1 MSCAGAAD
9 CRRSPCC
16 ISHEFYKAASKS
28 PNKVAVIHASSIA
41 RDSAQPAANS
51 TKFAS
56 AESRPPLYDGDE
68 HFTFSDILSAVE
80 NLSLRLRRFLDG
92 TTKPSLIKPR
102 SVNVASDKS
111 VHISEYLE
119 SSSQSVQQPT
129 KTRNMHIPKVVG
141 IYMEPSVEYIVAVLS
156 ILRCGEAFMPL
167 DPSWPKERILSLLSY
182 SKADLVIGTDKSIE
196 GNSCHRL
203 DSSKWLV
210 DEGRIPVLFYSVK
223 EIINRQSHLILGWPC
238 ENESLRSFCYLM
250 YTSGSTGKPK
260 GVCGTEI
267 GLDHLFCSPTP
278 VLSWQNEI
286 TVGLLNRFLW
296 MQDMYPL
303 HEGDVVLFKT
313 SISFIDHMQ
322 EFLGSILSTCT
333 LVIPPFSQLKEN
345 VFCIID
351 FLQGY
356 FISRFVAVPSLMRTI
371 LPSLRGPLLAAIQD
385 SLKLLVLSGEVL
397 NIPLYNML
405 LKSLPKTSILNLYGS
420 TEVTGDCTYFDCK
433 RLSLLLETEVL
444 TSVPIG
450 LPMSNCDV
458 VLHGE
463 NNPHEGEIFVGG
475 LCVAAG
481 YFNHPYL
488 KPLADGTLS
497 SEHDANG
504 CKVQHY
510 YKTGDFARKLPSGDL
525 VCLGRK
531 DRIVKV
537 SGHRIALEEIESA
550 LRDHPDVADA
560 AVLSREVDGE
570 FLLLEAHVVM
580 DKTAEHDKLL
590 KTALKNWLLGK
601 LPRIMIPVNIMLTK
615 SLPLTS
621 SGKVDFLSL
630 ANSTL
635 PDQQSRIDIGEISQ
649 DHLIQVIRKA
659 FSEVLMVEKVS
670 ADDNFFVMGGNSIS
684 AAYVS
689 FKLGIHM
696 KFLYTFPTPS
706 MLQMALLSPS
716 SHLETYTDLEVDS
729 RRPEGRILSRESSIS
744 STLLDKANKMLIQAD
759 TDGGIYNPTKKSK
772 TESNACYSEKQSP
785 ANSLWNPTAVQ
796 TECSFSRCNKS
807 EHGRQCDRSYLCNS
821 IGPNIVP
828 RDGKG
833 FMRELW
839 KVDMGSCV
847 DASPLVVSS
856 GSNIYLFIGSHSNKF
871 VCIDGRSGIVQW
883 ETRLDGRVECSA
895 AIVDELSQIVVG
907 CYQGNIYF
915 LHFSNGNVKW
925 SFRTNG
931 EVKSQPVVDK
941 CRHLVW
947 CGSYDHS
954 LYAIDYKSYCCIY
967 KLPCGGSIF
976 GSPAIN
982 EMQQMLYVASTN
994 GHVTALE
1001 IKNLPF
1007 KKLWK
1012 QDVGAPVFGSLS
1024 INSSDGNII
1033 CCLVDGTVVVLRTC
1047 GSIVWKVSTGGP
1059 IFAGPC
1065 ASQALPSQVLI
1076 CSRDGCIYS
1085 FEMETGNL
1093 IWKHT
1098 LGRPI
1103 TSSPYVDENT
1113 QLMSNNSS
1121 SSDRLICVCDSSGS
1135 IFVLRVDSDMN
1146 KVEEFARLDLEGDIF
1161 SSPVMIGGRIFVGCR
1176 DDYVRCIKLDIK

>member
-1 MSCAGAAD
+1 MSGAGAAE

-28 PNKVAVIHASSIA
+28 PNKIAVIHASSIA
-41 RDSAQPAANS
+41 RDSAQ
-51 TKFAS
+51 KFAT

-68 HFTFSDILSAVE
+68 HFTFSDMLSAVE
-80 NLSLRLRRFLDG
+80 NLSFRLRRVLDG
-92 TTKPSLIKPR
+92 TTTKPSLIKPR
-102 SVNVASDKS
+102 SDNIVSDKS

-119 SSSQSVQQPT
+119 SSSQSAQQPT

-167 DPSWPKERILSLLSY
+167 DPSWPTERILSLLSY

-196 GNSCHRL
+196 GNSFHRL
-203 DSSKWLV
+203 DSSEWLV
-210 DEGRIPVLFYSVK
+210 DEGRIPVLSFSVK
-223 EIINRQSHLILGWPC
+223 ETINRESHIILGWPC

-267 GLDHLFCSPTP
+267 
-278 VLSWQNEI
+278 
-286 TVGLLNRFLW
+286 GLLNRFLW

-351 FLQGY
+351 FLQEY

-433 RLSLLLETEVL
+433 RLSLLLEKEVL

-463 NNPHEGEIFVGG
+463 NTPHEGEIYVGG

-481 YFNHPYL
+481 YFDHPYL

-537 SGHRIALEEIESA
+537 SGNRIALEEIESA

-580 DKTAEHDKLL
+580 EKTAKHDKLL

-601 LPRIMIPVNIMLTK
+601 LPRIMIPVNIMLTN
-615 SLPLTS
+615 SFPLTS

-630 ANSTL
+630 ADSTL
-635 PDQQSRIDIGEISQ
+635 PDQQSRIDIGEIPQ

-696 KFLYTFPTPS
+696 KFLYTYPTPS
-706 MLQMALLSPS
+706 RLQMALLSPS
-716 SHLETYTDLEVDS
+716 SHLETDTDLEIDS

-744 STLLDKANKMLIQAD
+744 STLLDKTNKMLVQAD

-772 TESNACYSEKQSP
+772 TESNACSSEKQSP
-785 ANSLWNPTAVQ
+785 TNSLWNPTAVQ

-807 EHGRQCDRSYLCNS
+807 VHGRKCDRSYLCNS
-821 IGPNIVP
+821 IGSNIVP
-828 RDGKG
+828 GDGKG

-847 DASPLVVSS
+847 DASPLVVSR

-895 AIVDELSQIVVG
+895 AIVNELSQIVVG

-925 SFRTNG
+925 SFQTNG

-1065 ASQALPSQVLI
+1065 TTQALPSQVLI

-1085 FEMETGNL
+1085 FEMEMGNL

-1135 IFVLRVDSDMN
+1135 IFVLRVDSNMY